1 MASEIEIVT
10 EGLLQHQHQ
19 HQHQQ
24 KENGLSLQTKEDEED
39 RKKEDIYTAAAYGDM
54 EKLLR
59 LVQRPGGV
67 FSITQPDAG
76 GYFALHWSALNNR
89 FSVAEY
95 LLQVVL
101 VLSYLCRILLT
112 SCCKQLSRRRCQ
124 FLCCS
129 SRVEEE
135 MGARVCIDLALSF
148 CFVHMRSSCVFR
160 ADGGRLHA
168 VDLFFDFCVL
178 GFWVQRPTTGMR
190 LCCFDLTGWVFFF
203 FAHEEF
209 CCTPIRWSEASCFR
223 PFHRFLCF
231 RV

>member
-19 HQHQQ
+19 HQHQHQQ
-24 KENGLSLQTKEDEED
+24 KENGLLLQTKEDEEA

-101 VLSYLCRILLT
+101 CSLLSL
-112 SCCKQLSRRRCQ
+112 
-124 FLCCS
+124 
-129 SRVEEE
+129 
-135 MGARVCIDLALSF
+135 
-148 CFVHMRSSCVFR
+148 
-160 ADGGRLHA
+160 
-168 VDLFFDFCVL
+168 
-178 GFWVQRPTTGMR
+178 
-190 LCCFDLTGWVFFF
+190 
-203 FAHEEF
+203 
-209 CCTPIRWSEASCFR
+209 
-223 PFHRFLCF
+223 
-231 RV
+231 

>member
-1 MASEIEIVT
+1 VDFLFHWETESFVVVHSSPSPCGLAFLAPVVVVVDLAAMASEIEIVT

-19 HQHQQ
+19 HQQ
-24 KENGLSLQTKEDEED
+24 KENGLLLQTKEDEDD

-101 VLSYLCRILLT
+101 VLSFLCRILLT
-112 SCCKQLSRRRCQ
+112 SCCKQLSRSLGQ

-135 MGARVCIDLALSF
+135 MGARVCMDLALGC
-148 CFVHMRSSCVFR
+148 CFVLMRSSCVFR
-160 ADGGRLHA
+160 SDGGRLHA
-168 VDLFFDFCVL
+168 VDLFLDFCVL
-178 GFWVQRPTTGMR
+178 GFWVQRP
-190 LCCFDLTGWVFFF
+190 L
-203 FAHEEF
+203 A
-209 CCTPIRWSEASCFR
+209 
-223 PFHRFLCF
+223 
-231 RV
+231 

>member
-1 MASEIEIVT
+1 MVHSSPSPCGLAFLAPVVVVVDLAAMASEIEIVT

-19 HQHQQ
+19 HQQ
-24 KENGLSLQTKEDEED
+24 KENGLLLQTKEDEDD

-101 VLSYLCRILLT
+101 VLSFLCRILLT
-112 SCCKQLSRRRCQ
+112 SCCKQLSRSLGQ

-135 MGARVCIDLALSF
+135 MGARVCMDLALGC
-148 CFVHMRSSCVFR
+148 CFVLMRSSCVFR
-160 ADGGRLHA
+160 SDGGRLHA
-168 VDLFFDFCVL
+168 VDLFLDFCVL
-178 GFWVQRPTTGMR
+178 GFWVQRP
-190 LCCFDLTGWVFFF
+190 L
-203 FAHEEF
+203 A
-209 CCTPIRWSEASCFR
+209 
-223 PFHRFLCF
+223 
-231 RV
+231 

>member
-1 MASEIEIVT
+1 MHSSLSPCGIAFLAPVVVVVVDLAAMASEIEIVT

-24 KENGLSLQTKEDEED
+24 KENGLLLQTKEEEED

-101 VLSYLCRILLT
+101 CPL
-112 SCCKQLSRRRCQ
+112 
-124 FLCCS
+124 
-129 SRVEEE
+129 
-135 MGARVCIDLALSF
+135 LAL
-148 CFVHMRSSCVFR
+148 
-160 ADGGRLHA
+160 
-168 VDLFFDFCVL
+168 
-178 GFWVQRPTTGMR
+178 
-190 LCCFDLTGWVFFF
+190 
-203 FAHEEF
+203 
-209 CCTPIRWSEASCFR
+209 
-223 PFHRFLCF
+223 
-231 RV
+231 

>member
-1 MASEIEIVT
+1 VVHSFPSPFGLAFLAAVGVVVVVVLYLAAMASEIEIVT
-10 EGLLQHQHQ
+10 EGLLEHQ

-24 KENGLSLQTKEDEED
+24 KENGLLLQTKQDEED

-101 VLSYLCRILLT
+101 VLSYLCRVLLT
-112 SCCKQLSRRRCQ
+112 SCCKQLSRRR
-124 FLCCS
+124 
-129 SRVEEE
+129 
-135 MGARVCIDLALSF
+135 
-148 CFVHMRSSCVFR
+148 
-160 ADGGRLHA
+160 
-168 VDLFFDFCVL
+168 
-178 GFWVQRPTTGMR
+178 W
-190 LCCFDLTGWVFFF
+190 
-203 FAHEEF
+203 
-209 CCTPIRWSEASCFR
+209 
-223 PFHRFLCF
+223 
-231 RV
+231 

>member
-1 MASEIEIVT
+1 MHSSLSPCGIAFLAPVVVVVVDLAAMASEIEIVT

-24 KENGLSLQTKEDEED
+24 KENGLLLQTKEEEED

-112 SCCKQLSRRRCQ
+112 SCCKQLSRRRWL

-129 SRVEEE
+129 SSRVEKE
-135 MGARVCIDLALSF
+135 MGALVCIDLALGC

-160 ADGGRLHA
+160 SDGGRLHA
-168 VDLFFDFCVL
+168 VDLFLDFCVL
-178 GFWVQRPTTGMR
+178 GFWVQRP
-190 LCCFDLTGWVFFF
+190 L
-203 FAHEEF
+203 A
-209 CCTPIRWSEASCFR
+209 
-223 PFHRFLCF
+223 
-231 RV
+231 